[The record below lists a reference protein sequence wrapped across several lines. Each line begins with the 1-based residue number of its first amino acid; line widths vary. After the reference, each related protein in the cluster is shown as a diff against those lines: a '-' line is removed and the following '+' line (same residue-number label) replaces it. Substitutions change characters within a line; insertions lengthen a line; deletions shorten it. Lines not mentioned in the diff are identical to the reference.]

1 MLCLKYC
8 RAAAS
13 AWATPKTK
21 ATAAESIAGAATTAA
36 AATASVATNH

>member
-21 ATAAESIAGAATTAA
+21 AAAESIAGAAVAAA
-36 AATASVATNH
+36 AATASAATNH